1 MDNWVY
7 RRPYRRPPPRR
18 LAPAIS
24 LFSGILYDS
33 ATDTDG
39 ADLSSHTAEVGGG
52 WTKHASFND
61 ALTIQSNRIGKDSN
75 TGTTV
80 YYSDVIP
87 SQLLYTA
94 EADIVDVGE
103 VDRALGVAVYIDT
116 ATDSMIVLRRQN
128 RTTVQF
134 LKIVN
139 ATPSATLASTTVAF
153 SAGLSRHYTVRRL
166 VNNRFEVELDG
177 AVFGTDIEIADAV
190 FQSPGRIGIRASNN
204 HNGTGYHIDRISA
217 MVSEAVTP
225 VQYEAMMLLSDM

>member
-18 LAPAIS
+18 LAPAAS
-24 LFSGILYDS
+24 SFSGILYDS

-39 ADLSSHTAEVGGG
+39 TDLSSHTAEVGGG
-52 WTKHASFND
+52 WAKHSSFTD

-153 SAGLSRHYTVRRL
+153 SAGLSRRYTVRRL

-177 AVFGTDIEIADAV
+177 VVFGTDIEIADAV

-217 MVSEAVTP
+217 VVSEVVTP
-225 VQYEAMMLLSDM
+225 VQYEALMMLSDI